1 MVDRDLEQRRVF
13 SRLGRVKDNS
23 DVHRVFR
30 FEVHGR
36 FSWAFAHQKVLF
48 PIWNWIVLSSVNSS
62 MAKRPTSRPCPLSL
76 NPPNGSSGYP
86 SKNVFTQTGPARIR
100 RLADRAVSKS
110 RVQTL
115 ADKP

>member
-1 MVDRDLEQRRVF
+1 MELDCF
-13 SRLGRVKDNS
+13 KLGKFFNGKAAD
-23 DVHRVFR
+23 FATLP
-30 FEVHGR
+30 
-36 FSWAFAHQKVLF
+36 AF
-48 PIWNWIVLSSVNSS
+48 
-62 MAKRPTSRPCPLSL
+62 

-86 SKNVFTQTGPARIR
+86 SKNVFTQTVPARIR